1 MATVAAAAQIGFSLN
16 GQSVTADVDDELM
29 LLNLLRDKFDIVS
42 PKNGCQPMGQCGC
55 CAVMV
60 DGKVVLSC
68 VVKAKTVAGK
78 KVTTLEGVSP
88 EERDLIGRAFVTAGG
103 LQCGFCIP
111 GIAMRTKWILDQN
124 PAMPREEIARWL
136 GPHLCRCTGYVRIL
150 DAVELAGKVR
160 QGGKFPELDQ
170 SGKVG
175 TSLMLYEGPDK
186 VLGDKNYIDDMK
198 VPGMLLGAFV
208 WSAHPRAK
216 VLKIDATEA
225 LKLPGVVK
233 VITAKDIP
241 GEHKVGLIYK
251 DWPVFIGEGETTNC
265 IGDIIAMVAAEDER
279 TARKAAKLVK
289 VEYEVLKPVLT
300 PEEALAPDAPMVH
313 PPKPNKLCQ
322 TGLVRGDFDEAFK
335 KSAHTV
341 NVKCQTQHIEHAFL
355 EPESCLAIPL
365 VNGANAGAPFQAR
378 PDGESRP
385 EGRSYNW
392 IAARLGNLT
401 KEQQAAALT
410 AVADGAELIFYSQ
423 GQGVYDDRRQAA
435 AVLGLPVEKVYA
447 ELVSNGGAFGGKE
460 DCAMQPHVCLMA
472 WLTKR
477 PVKATFS
484 REESIRFH
492 PKRHPI
498 KFEYWA
504 GCDKDGHLTCVRVR
518 ALGDKGAYASVGTK
532 VMERAGGHS
541 CGPYK
546 VPVVDIQSVGA
557 YTNNVPCGAM
567 RGFGANQAA
576 FGIETVLDMFAEKVG
591 IDGWEIRW
599 RNAVDVGDMF
609 ATGQVFKASVGLKKT
624 LLAVK
629 DKYRAAKYAGIAC
642 GIKNVGI
649 GNGGEDGGR
658 AMITVEDDGTVVVR
672 TGFTEM
678 GQGLF
683 TVQMQTFCHETGI
696 DPKFVR
702 VVTDTK
708 YQLNCA
714 QTTGSRGTL
723 LGCQAVRAAAQKLK
737 ADLDQ
742 LNGGPRSV
750 VASDDER
757 TRRSASLQQL
767 AGKEYYG
774 EYIIKDTHPLG
785 YTGPDVKTHIT
796 YGFATQV
803 VILDDEGKLK
813 KVIAAHDVGK
823 VMNPVL
829 LAGQIEGSIHMG
841 LGYALT
847 EELQLKDGYIAS
859 KDLRALGILRAKD
872 VPEIECIFIEDNEPA
887 GPYGAKGVGEIGLVP
902 TAPAVAGAL
911 YKFDGIRRTKLPMKD
926 SPAAKAILGKK

>member
-1 MATVAAAAQIGFSLN
+1 MEFTLN
-16 GQSVTADVDDELM
+16 GQRVSAEVDDELM
-29 LLNLLRDKFDIVS
+29 LLNLLREHFDIVS
-42 PKNGCQPMGQCGC
+42 PKDGCQPMGQCGC

-68 VVKAKTVAGK
+68 VVKARTVAGK
-78 KVTTLEGVSP
+78 KVTTLEGIP
-88 EERDLIGRAFVTAGG
+88 AEERDLIARAFVTTGG
-103 LQCGFCIP
+103 MQCGFCIP
-111 GIAMRTKWILDQN
+111 GIAMRTKWMLDQN

-136 GPHLCRCTGYVRIL
+136 GPHLCRCTGYTRIL

-175 TSLMLYEGPDK
+175 TSLAMYEGPDK

-198 VPGMLLGAFV
+198 VPGMIHGAFV
-208 WSAHPRAK
+208 WSQYPRAK
-216 VLKIDATEA
+216 VLKIDASEA
-225 LKLPGVVK
+225 EKFAGVVK

-241 GEHKVGLIYK
+241 GEHKVGLVYK

-265 IGDIIAMVAAEDER
+265 VGDFIAMVAAEDER
-279 TARKAAKLVK
+279 TARKATKLVK
-289 VEYEVLKPVLT
+289 VEYEVLKPVLS
-300 PEEALAPDAPMVH
+300 PEEALLPDAPLIH
-313 PPKPNKLCQ
+313 PPKSNKLCS
-322 TGLVRGDFDEAFK
+322 TGLTRGDFDDTFK

-341 NVKCQTQHIEHAFL
+341 NLKCETQHIEHAFL
-355 EPESCLAIPL
+355 EPESCVAIL
-365 VNGANAGAPFQAR
+365 KG
-378 PDGESRP
+378 DG
-385 EGRSYNW
+385 
-392 IAARLGNLT
+392 
-401 KEQQAAALT
+401 
-410 AVADGAELIFYSQ
+410 VMFYTQ
-423 GQGVYDDRRQAA
+423 GQGVYDDRRQVA
-435 AVLGLPVEKVYA
+435 AVLGLPVEKVHA

-460 DCAMQPHVCLMA
+460 DLAMQQHVALMA

-477 PVKATFS
+477 PCKATLS

-518 ALGDKGAYASVGTK
+518 AIGDKGAYASVGTK
-532 VMERAGGHS
+532 VIERAGGHS

-557 YTNNVPCGAM
+557 YTNNPPCGAM

-576 FGIETVLDMFAEKVG
+576 FGIETVMDIFAEKIGV
-591 IDGWEIRW
+591 DGWEIRW

-609 ATGQVFKASVGLKKT
+609 ATGQIFKHSVGLKKT

-629 DKYRAAKYAGIAC
+629 DAYRNAKFAGIAC
-642 GIKNVGI
+642 GIKNVGV
-649 GNGGEDGGR
+649 GNGGEDAGR
-658 AMITVEDDGTVVVR
+658 AMITVESDGTVVVR

-683 TVQMQTFCHETGI
+683 TVQIQTLCEETGL
-696 DPKFVR
+696 DPKR
-702 VVTDTK
+702 CRAVTDTR
-708 YQLNCA
+708 YALDCA

-723 LGCQAVRAAAQKLK
+723 LGCQAVKAACIEFKKDLAKVNGDTKKL
-737 ADLDQ
+737 
-742 LNGGPRSV
+742 
-750 VASDDER
+750 AS
-757 TRRSASLQQL
+757 
-767 AGKEYYG
+767 KEWYG
-774 EYIIKDTHPLG
+774 EFIRKDTQPLG
-785 YTGPDVKTHIT
+785 YTGPNVKTHLT

-803 VILDDEGKLK
+803 VILDDDGKLK

-872 VPEIECIFIEDNEPA
+872 VPEIECIFIEENEPD

-911 YKFDGIRRTKLPMKD
+911 YKFDGVRRTKLPMRD

>member
-1 MATVAAAAQIGFSLN
+1 VQVAVANKIEFTLNGKPVAAEI
-16 GQSVTADVDDELM
+16 DDELM

-68 VVKAKTVAGK
+68 VVKAKTIAGK
-78 KVTTLEGVSP
+78 KVTTLEGLP
-88 EERDLIGRAFVTAGG
+88 AEERDLIARAFVTTGG

-111 GIAMRTKWILDQN
+111 GIAMRTKWMLDQN

-136 GPHLCRCTGYVRIL
+136 GPHLCRCTGYVKIIE
-150 DAVELAGKVR
+150 AIELAGKVR
-160 QGGKFPELDQ
+160 RGEKFPELDQ

-175 TSLMLYEGPDK
+175 TSLVMYEGPDK

-198 VPGMLLGAFV
+198 VPGMLHGAFV
-208 WSAHPRAK
+208 FSQHPRAK
-216 VLKIDATEA
+216 VLKIDASEA
-225 LKLPGVVK
+225 EKVPGVVK
-233 VITAKDIP
+233 IITAKDVP
-241 GEHKVGLIYK
+241 GDNHVGLVYK
-251 DWPVFIGEGETTNC
+251 DWPVFIAEGEETHC
-265 IGDIIAMVAAEDER
+265 VGDILAMVAAEDER
-279 TARKAAKLVK
+279 TARKAAKLIK
-289 VEYEVLKPVLT
+289 VDYKVLKPVLT
-300 PEEALAPDAPMVH
+300 PEEALAPDAPLVH

-322 TGLVRGDFDEAFK
+322 TGLVRGNFDEAWK
-335 KSAHTV
+335 NSAHTV
-341 NVKCQTQHIEHAFL
+341 NVKVQTQHIEHAFL

-365 VNGANAGAPFQAR
+365 SNGATT
-378 PDGESRP
+378 
-385 EGRSYNW
+385 
-392 IAARLGNLT
+392 ARLGNLT
-401 KEQQAAALT
+401 KKQQNAALT
-410 AVADGAELIFYSQ
+410 AVANGAELIFYSQ
-423 GQGVYDDRRQAA
+423 GQGIFDDRRQVA
-435 AVLGLPVEKVYA
+435 AVLGLPIEKVYA

-460 DCAMQPHVCLMA
+460 DCAIQPHVALMA

-477 PVKATFS
+477 PVKATFT

-504 GCDKDGHLTCVRVR
+504 GCDKDGHLTCVKVR

-532 VMERAGGHS
+532 VLERAGGHS

-557 YTNNVPCGAM
+557 YTNNPPCGAM

-576 FGIETVLDMFAEKVG
+576 FGIETVMDMLAEKVG

-599 RNAVDVGDMF
+599 RNALDVGDMF
-609 ATGQVFKASVGLKKT
+609 ATGQIFKASVGLKKT

-629 DKYRAAKYAGIAC
+629 DIYRREKYAGIAC
-642 GIKNVGI
+642 GIKNVGV

-658 AMITVEDDGTVVVR
+658 CMITVEDDGTVVVR

-683 TVQMQTFCHETGI
+683 TVQLQTFCEETGI
-696 DPKFVR
+696 SPKFVR
-702 VVTDTK
+702 VVTDTR
-708 YQLNCA
+708 YALNCA
-714 QTTGSRGTL
+714 QTTASRGTL
-723 LGCQAVRAAAQKLK
+723 LGCQAVRAACVEFKKDLAKVNGDLK
-737 ADLDQ
+737 K
-742 LNGGPRSV
+742 
-750 VASDDER
+750 
-757 TRRSASLQQL
+757 L
-767 AGKEYYG
+767 AGKEWYG
-774 EYIIKDTHPLG
+774 EFIRKDTQPVG
-785 YTGPDVKTHIT
+785 YTGPNVKTHLT

-813 KVIAAHDVGK
+813 KVVAAHDVGK
-823 VMNPVL
+823 VMNPKL
-829 LAGQIEGSIHMG
+829 LEGQIEGSVHMG

-847 EELQLKDGYIAS
+847 EELQLKDGQIAS

-872 VPEIECIFIEDNEPA
+872 VPEIQCIFIEENEPD
-887 GPYGAKGVGEIGLVP
+887 GPYGAKGVGEIGLIP
-902 TAPAVAGAL
+902 TAPAVAAAL
-911 YKFDGIRRTKLPMKD
+911 YKYDGIRRTKLPMKD
-926 SPAAKAILGKK
+926 SAAAKAILGKK

>member
-1 MATVAAAAQIGFSLN
+1 MDRVASAAARIAFTLN
-16 GQSVTADVDDELM
+16 GKSVETDVDDELM
-29 LLNLLRDKFDIVS
+29 LLNLLRDHFNIVS

-78 KVTTLEGVSP
+78 IVTTLEGLP
-88 EERDLIGRAFVTAGG
+88 AEERDLIARAFVTTGG

-111 GIAMRTKWILDQN
+111 GIAMRTKWMLDQN

-136 GPHLCRCTGYVRIL
+136 GPHLCRCTGYTKIM
-150 DAVELAGKVR
+150 DAIELAGRVR
-160 QGGKFPELDQ
+160 LGGRFPELDQ
-170 SGKVG
+170 CGKVG
-175 TSLMLYEGPDK
+175 TSLMMYEGADR

-198 VPGMLLGAFV
+198 VSGMLHGAFV
-208 WSAHPRAK
+208 FSAHPRAK
-216 VLKIDATEA
+216 VLKIDASN
-225 LKLPGVVK
+225 LPDSVK

-241 GEHKVGLIYK
+241 GEHKVGLVYK
-251 DWPVFIGEGETTNC
+251 DWPVFIGEGEVTNC
-265 IGDIIAMVAAEDER
+265 VGDIIGMVAAEDER
-279 TARKAAKLVK
+279 AARNSAKLVK
-289 VEYEVLKPVLT
+289 VEYEVLLPVLT
-300 PEEALAPDAPMVH
+300 PEEALLPDAPRVH
-313 PPKPNKLCQ
+313 PPKPNKLCS
-322 TGLVRGDFDEAFK
+322 TGLTRGDFDDAFK

-341 NVKCQTQHIEHAFL
+341 NLKCETQHVEHAFL
-355 EPESCLAIPL
+355 EPESCVAIPL
-365 VNGANAGAPFQAR
+365 GNDATSAQ
-378 PDGESRP
+378 
-385 EGRSYNW
+385 
-392 IAARLGNLT
+392 LGNLS

-410 AVADGAELIFYSQ
+410 AVANGAELIFYTQ
-423 GQGVYDDRRQAA
+423 GQGVFDDRKQVA

-460 DCAMQPHVCLMA
+460 DCAMQPHVALMA

-541 CGPYK
+541 CGPYR

-557 YTNNVPCGAM
+557 YTNNPPCGAM

-576 FGIETVLDMFAEKVG
+576 FGIETVLDMFAEEIG

-599 RNAVDVGDMF
+599 RNAVDVGDRF
-609 ATGQVFKASVGLKKT
+609 ATGQIFKASVGLKKT

-629 DKYRAAKYAGIAC
+629 DAYRNAKFAGIAC

-658 AMITVEDDGTVVVR
+658 AMITVESDGTVVVR

-683 TVQMQTFCHETGI
+683 TVQIQTLCEETGL
-696 DPKFVR
+696 DPKLCR
-702 VVTDTK
+702 AVTDTR
-708 YQLNCA
+708 YALDCA

-723 LGCQAVRAAAQKLK
+723 LGCQAVKAACIEFRKDLAKVNGNLK
-737 ADLDQ
+737 K
-742 LNGGPRSV
+742 
-750 VASDDER
+750 
-757 TRRSASLQQL
+757 L
-767 AGKEYYG
+767 AGKTWYG
-774 EYIIKDTHPLG
+774 EFIVKDTHPLG
-785 YTGPDVKTHIT
+785 YTGPNVKTHIT

-803 VILDDEGKLK
+803 VILDDAGKLK
-813 KVIAAHDVGK
+813 KVVAAHDVGK

-847 EELQLKDGYIAS
+847 EELLLKDGYIAS

-872 VPEIECIFIEDNEPA
+872 VPEIECIFIEDEEPA
-887 GPYGAKGVGEIGLVP
+887 GPYGAKGVG
-902 TAPAVAGAL
+902 
-911 YKFDGIRRTKLPMKD
+911 
-926 SPAAKAILGKK
+926 

>member
-1 MATVAAAAQIGFSLN
+1 MAAVAVANRIEFTLN
-16 GQSVTADVDDELM
+16 GKPVSTEADDEWM
-29 LLNLLRDKFDIVS
+29 LLNLLRDKFDITS

-68 VVKAKTVAGK
+68 VVKAKTVASK
-78 KVTTLEGVSP
+78 NVVTLEGLP
-88 EERDLIGRAFVTAGG
+88 DAERDLIARAFVTTGG

-111 GIAMRTKWILDQN
+111 GIAMRTKWMLDQN
-124 PAMPREEIARWL
+124 PAMSREEIARWL
-136 GPHLCRCTGYVRIL
+136 GPHLCRCTGYTKIM

-160 QGGKFPELDQ
+160 RGGTFPDLDQ

-175 TSLMLYEGPDK
+175 TPLMVYEGPDK
-186 VLGDKNYIDDMK
+186 VLGNKNYIDDMK
-198 VPGMLLGAFV
+198 LPGMLYGAFV
-208 WSAHPRAK
+208 FSEHPRAR
-216 VLKIDATEA
+216 VLKIHIPD
-225 LKLPGVVK
+225 GVRA
-233 VITAKDIP
+233 ITAKDIP
-241 GEHKVGLIYK
+241 GERKTGLVYK
-251 DWPVFIGEGETTNC
+251 DWPVFIGEGEITHC
-265 IGDIIAMVAAEDER
+265 VGDIIAMVAAEDER
-279 TARKAAKLVK
+279 TARAQAGQVR

-300 PEEALAPDAPMVH
+300 PEEALAPDAPLVH

-322 TGLVRGDFDEAFK
+322 TGLARGNFDEAYRN
-335 KSAHTV
+335 SAHTV
-341 NVKCQTQHIEHAFL
+341 HVKCETQHIEHAFL
-355 EPESCLAIPL
+355 EPESCLAIPRSAGVL
-365 VNGANAGAPFQAR
+365 PVSFGEQNGRDAR
-378 PDGESRP
+378 G
-385 EGRSYNW
+385 
-392 IAARLGNLT
+392 
-401 KEQQAAALT
+401 T
-410 AVADGAELIFYSQ
+410 AEIHFYTQ
-423 GQGVYDDRRQAA
+423 GQGVYDDRRQVA
-435 AVLGLPVEKVYA
+435 AVLGLPVEKVSA

-460 DCAMQPHVCLMA
+460 DLAMQPHVALMA

-504 GCDKDGHLTCVRVR
+504 GCDKDGRLTCVRVR

-546 VPVVDIQSVGA
+546 VPAVDIQSVGA

-576 FGIETVLDMFAEKVG
+576 FGIETVMDMLAEKVG

-599 RNAVDVGDMF
+599 RNALDVGDTF

-629 DKYRAAKYAGIAC
+629 DAYRSAKFAGIAC

-649 GNGGEDGGR
+649 GNGGEDAGR
-658 AMITVEDDGTVVVR
+658 AMLTVERDGTVTIR

-683 TVQMQTFCHETGI
+683 TVLIQTLCQETGL
-696 DPKFVR
+696 DPKCCR
-702 VVTDTK
+702 AVVDTR
-708 YQLNCA
+708 YPLNCA

-723 LGCQAVRAAAQKLK
+723 LGCQAVKAAAQKLK
-737 ADLDQ
+737 ADMNAVCGSALP
-742 LNGGPRSV
+742 GATGPTSRPEGRSHI
-750 VASDDER
+750 
-757 TRRSASLQQL
+757 LKQL
-767 AGKEYYG
+767 AGREYYG
-774 EYIIKDTHPLG
+774 EFIVNDTHPLG
-785 YTGPDVKTHIT
+785 YTGPNVKTHIT

-803 VILDDEGKLK
+803 VILDDAGKLK

-847 EELQLKDGYIAS
+847 EELQLKDGHIAS
-859 KDLRALGILRAKD
+859 KDLRSLGILRAKD
-872 VPEIECIFIEDNEPA
+872 MPEVECIFIEDPEPA

-911 YKFDGIRRTKLPMKD
+911 YKFDGVRRTKLPMKD
-926 SPAAKAILGKK
+926 SPAAKAILGRK

>member
-1 MATVAAAAQIGFSLN
+1 MASVAAHGTRIAFSLN
-16 GQSVTADVDDELM
+16 GRDVEADVDDGLM
-29 LLNLLRDKFDIVS
+29 LLNLLRDRFDIVS

-60 DGKVVLSC
+60 DGKVALSC
-68 VVKAKTVAGK
+68 VVKAKTIARK
-78 KVTTLEGVSP
+78 TVTTLEGLP
-88 EERDLIGRAFVTAGG
+88 EEERDLIARAFVTTGG

-111 GIAMRTKWILDQN
+111 GIAIRAKWMLDQN

-136 GPHLCRCTGYVRIL
+136 GPHLCRCTGYTKII
-150 DAVELAGKVR
+150 DAIELAGRVR
-160 QGGKFPELDQ
+160 RGEKFPELDP

-186 VLGDKNYIDDMK
+186 VLGNKNYIDDMK
-198 VPGMLLGAFV
+198 VPGMLHGALVF
-208 WSAHPRAK
+208 AQHPRAK
-216 VLKIDATEA
+216 VLKIHIP
-225 LKLPGVVK
+225 PGVTA
-233 VITAKDIP
+233 ITAKDIP
-241 GEHKVGLIYK
+241 GEHKTGLVYK

-265 IGDIIAMVAAEDER
+265 VGDIIAMVAADDER
-279 TARKAAKLVK
+279 TARVLAEQIN

-300 PEEALAPDAPMVH
+300 PEEALSPDAPLVH
-313 PPKPNKLCQ
+313 PPKPNRLCQ
-322 TGLVRGDFDEAFK
+322 TGLTRGDFEEAW
-335 KSAHTV
+335 KSSTHTV
-341 NVKCQTQHIEHAFL
+341 YVKCQTQYVEHAFL
-355 EPESCLAIPL
+355 EPESCLAIP
-365 VNGANAGAPFQAR
+365 
-378 PDGESRP
+378 
-385 EGRSYNW
+385 
-392 IAARLGNLT
+392 
-401 KEQQAAALT
+401 K
-410 AVADGAELIFYSQ
+410 ADRIHFYTQ
-423 GQGVYDDRRQAA
+423 GQGIFDDRRQVAE
-435 AVLGLPVEKVYA
+435 VLGLPVDKVSA

-460 DCAMQPHVCLMA
+460 DLAIQPHVCLMA

-477 PVKATFS
+477 PVKATLS

-504 GCDKDGHLTCVRVR
+504 GCDKEGHLTCVRVR

-557 YTNNVPCGAM
+557 YTNNPPCGAM

-576 FGIETVLDMFAEKVG
+576 FGIETVMDMLAQKVG

-599 RNAVDVGDMF
+599 RNALDVGDMF

-629 DKYRAAKYAGIAC
+629 DAYRAAKYAGIAC
-642 GIKNVGI
+642 GIKNVGV

-658 AMITVEDDGTVVVR
+658 AMITVENDGTVTVR

-683 TVQMQTFCHETGI
+683 TVQIQTLCEETGI
-696 DPKFVR
+696 DPKR
-702 VVTDTK
+702 CWAMTDTRFA
-708 YQLNCA
+708 LDSA

-723 LGCQAVRAAAQKLK
+723 LGCQAVKAACVEFKKDLEK
-737 ADLDQ
+737 A
-742 LNGGPRSV
+742 GGDPKK
-750 VASDDER
+750 
-757 TRRSASLQQL
+757 L

-774 EYIIKDTHPLG
+774 EFLVKDTHPLG
-785 YTGPDVKTHIT
+785 YTGPNVKTHIT

-803 VILDDEGKLK
+803 VILDDAGKLE
-813 KVIAAHDVGK
+813 KVVAAHDVGK
-823 VMNPVL
+823 VMNPLL

-847 EELQLKDGYIAS
+847 EELQLKDGKVAS

-872 VPEIECIFIEDNEPA
+872 VPKIECIFIEDPEPA

-902 TAPAVAGAL
+902 TAPAVAAAL

-926 SPAAKAILGKK
+926 SPAAKAILGKR

>member
-1 MATVAAAAQIGFSLN
+1 MPVAAANRIEFTLN
-16 GQSVTADVDDELM
+16 GQNVSTEVDDELM

-60 DGKVVLSC
+60 DSKVVLSC
-68 VVKAKTVAGK
+68 VVKAKTAAGK
-78 KVTTLEGVSP
+78 KVTTLEGLAP
-88 EERDLIGRAFVTAGG
+88 AERDLLARAFVSTGG

-111 GIAMRTKWILDQN
+111 GIAMRAKWMLDQN

-136 GPHLCRCTGYVRIL
+136 GPHLCRCTGYTRIL

-170 SGKVG
+170 SGRVG
-175 TSLMLYEGPDK
+175 TSFAMFEGADK
-186 VLGDKNYIDDMK
+186 ALGDKNYVDDLK
-198 VPGMLLGAFV
+198 VPGLWHSAFAF
-208 WSAHPRAK
+208 SAHPRAK
-216 VLKIDATEA
+216 VLRIDTSEA
-225 LKLPGVVK
+225 ASLPGVTK
-233 VITAKDIP
+233 IITAKDVP
-241 GEHKVGLIYK
+241 GEKCVGLIYK
-251 DWPVFIGEGETTNC
+251 DWPVFIGEGEVTHC
-265 IGDIIAMVAAEDER
+265 VGDIIAMVAAVDER

-289 VEYEVLKPVLT
+289 VDYEVLKHVLT
-300 PEEALAPDAPMVH
+300 PEDAMAPNAPLVH

-322 TGLVRGDFDEAFK
+322 TGITRGDFESAWEA
-335 KSAHTV
+335 SAHQVHTHV
-341 NVKCQTQHIEHAFL
+341 QTQHIEHAFL

-365 VNGANAGAPFQAR
+365 TNGAT
-378 PDGESRP
+378 S
-385 EGRSYNW
+385 
-392 IAARLGNLT
+392 ARLGNLS

-410 AVADGAELIFYSQ
+410 ALANGAEIIVYSQ
-423 GQGVYDDRRQAA
+423 GQGVYDDRDQIAD
-435 AVLGLPVEKVYA
+435 VLGLSHEKVYV

-460 DCAMQPHVCLMA
+460 DLAMQQHVALMA
-472 WLTKR
+472 WLTKQ

-484 REESIRFH
+484 RTESMRFH

-504 GCDKDGHLTCVRVR
+504 GCDKDGHLTCVKVR
-518 ALGDKGAYASVGTK
+518 AIGDKGAYASVGTK
-532 VMERAGGHS
+532 VLERAGGHA

-557 YTNNVPCGAM
+557 YTNNPPCGAM

-576 FGIETVLDMFAEKVG
+576 FAIETVIDMLAEKVG

-599 RNAVDVGDMF
+599 RNALDIGDMF
-609 ATGQVFKASVGLKKT
+609 ATGQVLQHSVGLKKT

-629 DKYRAAKYAGIAC
+629 DIYRNSKYAGIGC

-649 GNGGEDGGR
+649 GNGGEDAGR
-658 AMITVEDDGTVVVR
+658 AMINIEEDGTVVVR

-683 TVQMQTFCHETGI
+683 TVQLQTFCEETGL
-696 DPKFVR
+696 DPRLVR
-702 VVTDTK
+702 VVTDTR
-708 YQLNCA
+708 YALDCA

-723 LGCQAVRAAAQKLK
+723 LGCQAVRAACAKFKPDLIELMKREGREAKSATKDDLK
-737 ADLDQ
+737 K
-742 LNGGPRSV
+742 
-750 VASDDER
+750 
-757 TRRSASLQQL
+757 L
-767 AGKEYYG
+767 AGKEWYG
-774 EYIIKDTHPLG
+774 EFIVKDTHPLG
-785 YTGPDVKTHIT
+785 YTGPNVKTHIT

-803 VILDDEGKLK
+803 VILDDDGRLK
-813 KVIAAHDVGK
+813 KVVAAHDVGK

-847 EELQLKDGYIAS
+847 EELQLKDGQIVS

-872 VPEIECIFIEDNEPA
+872 VPEIECIFIEENEPA

-911 YKFDGIRRTKLPMKD
+911 FKYDGIRRTKLPMRD
-926 SPAAKAILGKK
+926 SPAARAILGKK

>member
-1 MATVAAAAQIGFSLN
+1 MPVATANKIEFTLN
-16 GQSVTADVDDELM
+16 GRLVSSEVDDELM
-29 LLNLLRDKFDIVS
+29 LLNLLREQFDIVS

-60 DGKVVLSC
+60 DSKVVLSC

-78 KVTTLEGVSP
+78 KVTTLEGLAP
-88 EERDLIGRAFVTAGG
+88 EERDLLARAFVTTGG

-111 GIAMRTKWILDQN
+111 GIAMRAKWMLDQN

-136 GPHLCRCTGYVRIL
+136 GPHLCRCTGYTKIL

-170 SGKVG
+170 SGRVG
-175 TSLMLYEGPDK
+175 TSFALLEGADK
-186 VLGDKNYIDDMK
+186 ALGDKNYVDDLK
-198 VPGMLLGAFV
+198 VPGLWHGAFV
-208 WSAHPRAK
+208 FTAHPRAK
-216 VLKIDATEA
+216 ILKIDTSEA
-225 LKLPGVVK
+225 ASLPGVTK
-233 VITAKDIP
+233 IITAKDVP
-241 GEHKVGLIYK
+241 GEKCVGLIYK
-251 DWPVFIGEGETTNC
+251 DWPVFIGEGEETHC
-265 IGDIIAMVAAEDER
+265 VGDIIAMVAAVDER
-279 TARKAAKLVK
+279 SARKAAKLVK
-289 VEYEVLKPVLT
+289 VDYEILKPVLT
-300 PEEALAPDAPMVH
+300 PEDAMAPDAPLVH

-322 TGLVRGDFDEAFK
+322 TGIARGDFDSAWQA
-335 KSAHTV
+335 SAHQV
-341 NVKCQTQHIEHAFL
+341 NTKVQTQYIEHAFL

-365 VNGANAGAPFQAR
+365 TNGAT
-378 PDGESRP
+378 S
-385 EGRSYNW
+385 
-392 IAARLGNLT
+392 ARLGNLS

-410 AVADGAELIFYSQ
+410 ALANGAELIVYSQ
-423 GQGVYDDRRQAA
+423 GQGVYDDRDQIAD
-435 AVLGLPVEKVYA
+435 VLGLPHEKVYV

-460 DCAMQPHVCLMA
+460 DLAMQQHVALMA
-472 WLTKR
+472 WLTKQ
-477 PVKATFS
+477 PVKATFT
-484 REESIRFH
+484 RTESMRFH

-504 GCDKDGHLTCVRVR
+504 GCDKDGHLTCVKVR
-518 ALGDKGAYASVGTK
+518 AVGDKGAYASVGTK
-532 VMERAGGHS
+532 VLERAGGHA

-557 YTNNVPCGAM
+557 YTNNPPCGAM

-576 FGIETVLDMFAEKVG
+576 FAIETVIDMLAEKVG

-599 RNAVDVGDMF
+599 RNALEVGDMF
-609 ATGQVFKASVGLKKT
+609 ATGQVLRHSVGLKKT

-629 DKYRAAKYAGIAC
+629 DIYRNSKYAGIGC

-658 AMITVEDDGTVVVR
+658 AMISIEEDGTIVVR

-683 TVQMQTFCHETGI
+683 TVQLQTLCEETGL
-696 DPKFVR
+696 DPRLVR
-702 VVTDTK
+702 VVTDTR
-708 YQLNCA
+708 YALDCA

-723 LGCQAVRAAAQKLK
+723 LGCQAVRAACAKFKPDLAALMKGEGRETKSATRNDLK
-737 ADLDQ
+737 K
-742 LNGGPRSV
+742 
-750 VASDDER
+750 
-757 TRRSASLQQL
+757 L
-767 AGKEYYG
+767 AGKEWYG
-774 EYIIKDTHPLG
+774 EFIVKDTHPLG
-785 YTGPDVKTHIT
+785 YTGPNVKTHIT

-803 VILDDEGKLK
+803 VILDDDGKLK
-813 KVIAAHDVGK
+813 KVVAAHDVGK

-847 EELQLKDGYIAS
+847 EELQLKDGHITS
-859 KDLRALGILRAKD
+859 KDLRSLGILRAKD
-872 VPEIECIFIEDNEPA
+872 VPEIECIFIEENEPA

-911 YKFDGIRRTKLPMKD
+911 FKYDGIRRTKLPMKD
-926 SPAAKAILGKK
+926 SPAARAILGKK

>member
-1 MATVAAAAQIGFSLN
+1 MVAAQIEFALN
-16 GQSVTADVDDELM
+16 GRRVSADVDDELM
-29 LLNLLRDKFDIVS
+29 LLNLLRDKFDITS

-78 KVTTLEGVSP
+78 TVTTLEGLP
-88 EERDLIGRAFVTAGG
+88 EAERDLIARAFVTTGG

-111 GIAMRTKWILDQN
+111 GIAMRTKWMLDQN
-124 PAMPREEIARWL
+124 PAMPRDEIARWL
-136 GPHLCRCTGYVRIL
+136 GPHLCRCTGYTKII
-150 DAVELAGKVR
+150 DAVELAGKVKR
-160 QGGKFPELDQ
+160 GGHFPELDQ

-175 TSLMLYEGPDK
+175 TALALYEGADK
-186 VLGDKNYIDDMK
+186 VLGNKNYIDDMK
-198 VPGMLLGAFV
+198 VPGMLHGAFV
-208 WSAHPRAK
+208 FAAHPRAR
-216 VLKIDATEA
+216 VLKIHIPE
-225 LKLPGVVK
+225 GVTA
-233 VITAKDIP
+233 ITAKDIP
-241 GEHKVGLIYK
+241 GERKTGLVHK
-251 DWPVFIGEGETTNC
+251 DWPVFIGEGETTHC

-279 TARKAAKLVK
+279 TARALAKQIE

-300 PEEALAPDAPMVH
+300 PEEALLPDAPLVH
-313 PPKPNKLCQ
+313 PPKSNKLCQ
-322 TGLVRGDFDEAFK
+322 TGLTRGDFDDAFQ

-341 NVKCQTQHIEHAFL
+341 HVKCETQPIEHAFL
-355 EPESCLAIPL
+355 EPESCLAIPT
-365 VNGANAGAPFQAR
+365 
-378 PDGESRP
+378 DGK
-385 EGRSYNW
+385 
-392 IAARLGNLT
+392 LT
-401 KEQQAAALT
+401 
-410 AVADGAELIFYSQ
+410 VYSQ
-423 GQGVYDDRRQAA
+423 GQGIYDDREQIAE
-435 AVLGLPVEKVYA
+435 VLDLYLNEVHV

-460 DCAMQPHVCLMA
+460 DLAIQPHVALMA
-472 WLTKR
+472 WITKR
-477 PVKATFS
+477 PVKATLS

-504 GCDKDGHLTCVRVR
+504 GCDTDGHLTCVKVR

-532 VMERAGGHS
+532 VIERAGGHA

-557 YTNNVPCGAM
+557 YTNNPPCGAM

-576 FGIETVLDMFAEKVG
+576 FGIETVMDMLAEKVG
-591 IDGWEIRW
+591 VDGWEIRW
-599 RNAVDVGDMF
+599 RNALDVGDTF
-609 ATGQVFKASVGLKKT
+609 ATGQVLEHSVGLKKT

-629 DKYRAAKYAGIAC
+629 DAYRGAKFAGIAC

-649 GNGGEDGGR
+649 GNGGEDAGR
-658 AMITVEDDGTVVVR
+658 AMIVVEADGTVTVR

-683 TVQMQTFCHETGI
+683 TVLIQTLCQETGL
-696 DPKFVR
+696 DPKCCR
-702 VVTDTK
+702 AVVDTR
-708 YQLNCA
+708 YRLDCG

-723 LGCQAVRAAAQKLK
+723 LGCQAVKAAARKLK
-737 ADLDQ
+737 ADLMRAD
-742 LNGGPRSV
+742 LPR
-750 VASDDER
+750 
-757 TRRSASLQQL
+757 L
-767 AGKEYYG
+767 AGRQYYG
-774 EYIIKDTHPLG
+774 EFIRKDTQPLG
-785 YTGPDVKTHIT
+785 YTGPDVKTHLT

-803 VILDDEGKLK
+803 VILDEAGKLK
-813 KVIAAHDVGK
+813 KVIAAHDVGR

-872 VPEIECIFIEDNEPA
+872 VPEIECIFIEESEPD

-911 YKFDGIRRTKLPMKD
+911 YRYDGIRRTRLPMKD
-926 SPAAKAILGKK
+926 SPAARAILGKR

>member
-1 MATVAAAAQIGFSLN
+1 MEFILN
-16 GQSVTADVDDELM
+16 GQTVSTEVDDELM

-55 CAVMV
+55 CAVMM

-68 VVKAKTVAGK
+68 VIKAKLAVGK
-78 KVTTLEGVSP
+78 KVTTLEGLP
-88 EERDLIGRAFVTAGG
+88 AEERELLARSFVTAGG

-111 GIAMRTKWILDQN
+111 GIAMRAKWMLDQN

-136 GPHLCRCTGYVRIL
+136 GPHLCRCTGYTKIL

-160 QGGKFPELDQ
+160 QGGKFPEIDQ
-170 SGKVG
+170 SGRVG
-175 TSLMLYEGPDK
+175 TSLMLYEGADK
-186 VLGDKNYIDDMK
+186 VLGDKNYIDDFK
-198 VPGMLLGAFV
+198 VPGMINGAFV
-208 WSAHPRAK
+208 FSQYPRAK
-216 VLKIDATEA
+216 VLKIDASAAEQM
-225 LKLPGVVK
+225 PGVVK

-251 DWPVFIGEGETTNC
+251 DWPVFIGEGEVTNC
-265 IGDIIAMVAAEDER
+265 IGDIIAMVAAKDER
-279 TARKAAKLVK
+279 TAHRAAKLIQ

-300 PEEALAPDAPMVH
+300 PEEAMEPDAPLVH
-313 PPKPNKLCQ
+313 PPKPNKLCS
-322 TGLVRGDFDEAFK
+322 TGLTRGNFEEAWAA
-335 KSAHTV
+335 SAHTV
-341 NVKCQTQHIEHAFL
+341 NHTFQTQHIEHAFL

-365 VNGANAGAPFQAR
+365 ANGAA
-378 PDGESRP
+378 
-385 EGRSYNW
+385 
-392 IAARLGNLT
+392 AARFGNLS

-410 AVADGAELIFYSQ
+410 AVANGAELIFYSQ
-423 GQGVYDDRRQAA
+423 GQGVFDDRRQVA
-435 AVLGLPVEKVYA
+435 AVLGLPIEKVYA
-447 ELVSNGGAFGGKE
+447 ELVNNGGAFGGKE
-460 DCAMQPHVCLMA
+460 DCSLQPHVGLMA

-484 REESIRFH
+484 REESIRYH

-498 KFEYWA
+498 KFEYWV
-504 GCDKDGHLTCVRVR
+504 GCDKDGHLTCVKVR
-518 ALGDKGAYASVGTK
+518 AIGDKGAYASVGTK

-541 CGPYK
+541 CGPYR
-546 VPVVDIQSVGA
+546 VPSVDIQSVGA

-576 FGIETVLDMFAEKVG
+576 FGIEICLDMLAEKVG
-591 IDGWEIRW
+591 LDGWEMRW
-599 RNAVDVGDMF
+599 RNAVEVGDTF

-629 DKYRAAKYAGIAC
+629 EQYRAAKFAGIAC

-649 GNGGEDGGR
+649 GNGAEDGGR
-658 AMITVEDDGTVVVR
+658 AMITVEDDGTVVIR

-683 TVQMQTFCHETGI
+683 TVQMQTLCEDTGI
-696 DPKFVR
+696 DPRFVR
-702 VVTDTK
+702 VVTDTR
-708 YQLNCA
+708 YALNCA

-723 LGCQAVRAAAQKLK
+723 LGCQAVRAACAKFK
-737 ADLDQ
+737 PDLEKVRS
-742 LNGGPRSV
+742 NG
-750 VASDDER
+750 AF
-757 TRRSASLQQL
+757 TRNDLMKL
-767 AGKEYYG
+767 AGKEWYG
-774 EYIIKDTHPLG
+774 EFIVKDTHPLG
-785 YTGPDVKTHIT
+785 YTGPNVKTHIT

-803 VILDDEGKLK
+803 VILDDDGKLK

-823 VMNPVL
+823 VMNPIL

-847 EELQLKDGYIAS
+847 EELVLKDGYIAS
-859 KDLRALGILRAKD
+859 KDLRSLGILRAKD
-872 VPEIECIFIEDNEPA
+872 VPEIECIFIEENEPA

-926 SPAAKAILGKK
+926 SPAARAILGKK